1 MLLKSTLKIAAFGIV
16 MHAHGV
22 NIDASAEAATSL
34 KSQLEQTQSST
45 DSLDRDRSRM
55 NDPQRDNSWLLRRAE
70 RELIRRELLAGRG
83 KSDGADEQDS

>member
-1 MLLKSTLKIAAFGIV
+1 

-34 KSQLEQTQSST
+34 ESQLEQTQSST
-45 DSLDRDRSRM
+45 DSLDRDKSRM

-70 RELIRRELLAGRG
+70 RERIRRELLAGRG